1 MLTHSAIVA
10 NVVDAG
16 QLIRVVQTDEALSFL
31 PLCHALERMVV
42 YLYLYSGA
50 TITFAESLDTV
61 ARDMARVRP
70 TIMTGVPRVFEKL
83 RARILEAGAR
93 APFVRWLFFRWAL
106 GVGLQRARAEM
117 AGHRPALLVRL
128 QETVGDRLI
137 LTKIRER
144 MGGRLRFV
152 VSGGAP
158 LSESVGEFL
167 FAVGIPVLE
176 GYGLTETAPLLTVN
190 LENRL
195 GTVRKA
201 LPRVELRIAEDS
213 EIIARGPNLMLGYYG
228 DSGRLVSYRRHRKVG

>member
-1 MLTHSAIVA
+1 
-10 NVVDAG
+10 
-16 QLIRVVQTDEALSFL
+16 
-31 PLCHALERMVV
+31 
-42 YLYLYSGA
+42 
-50 TITFAESLDTV
+50 
-61 ARDMARVRP
+61 
-70 TIMTGVPRVFEKL
+70 MTGVPRVFEKL

-93 APFVRWLFFRWAL
+93 APFVRRLIFRWAL
-106 GVGLQRARAEM
+106 GVGLRRARAEM

-128 QETVGDRLI
+128 QETLGDRLI

-167 FAVGIPVLE
+167 FAVRIPVLE
-176 GYGLTETAPLLTVN
+176 GYGLTETAPVLTVN
-190 LENRL
+190 PETEPRL
-195 GTVRKA
+195 GTVGKA
-201 LPRVELRIAEDS
+201 LPRVELRIAEDG